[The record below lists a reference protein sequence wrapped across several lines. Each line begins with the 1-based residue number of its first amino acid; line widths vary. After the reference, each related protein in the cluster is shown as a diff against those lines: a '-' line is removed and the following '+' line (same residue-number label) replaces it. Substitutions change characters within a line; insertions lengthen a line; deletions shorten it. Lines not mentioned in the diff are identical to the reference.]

1 MKGVN
6 MKKII
11 SYTAIVISLTC
22 GLVACSSSKRSS
34 EKAAEKRI
42 TALQDS
48 VAGVHAVR
56 ALKDCH
62 FVLLA
67 DRISFGPR
75 GQVFNNPRPETN
87 FLYMLGDEGV
97 VQFAFENGR
106 LGLNGLGGITCK
118 GRVNNLKI
126 LVDKK
131 GDTRVKYSLFGANVS
146 AQVDIVLYKNS
157 DEARALVSGNFNS
170 GSMTIYGKVKPYNGQ

>member
-1 MKGVN
+1 

-22 GLVACSSSKRSS
+22 GLVACSSSKTSS

-62 FVLLA
+62 LPLCLS
-67 DRISFGPR
+67 SF
-75 GQVFNNPRPETN
+75 F
-87 FLYMLGDEGV
+87 F
-97 VQFAFENGR
+97 
-106 LGLNGLGGITCK
+106 
-118 GRVNNLKI
+118 
-126 LVDKK
+126 
-131 GDTRVKYSLFGANVS
+131 
-146 AQVDIVLYKNS
+146 
-157 DEARALVSGNFNS
+157 
-170 GSMTIYGKVKPYNGQ
+170 